1 MNQEE
6 LFKAMSELDPQTV
19 EAAEQYTKKAKAKPP
34 IWLKW
39 GALAACA
46 VIILGALF
54 GLPALQYGNPQQ
66 VQKGSLNNGGTGTT
80 VTDTSHTSLVPS
92 FTDESDDGTSGEAVS
107 TNTTTTAQSGE
118 TTKKPAGTT
127 PTTKGGGWFPTFPS
141 TTKVTT
147 KPTDVIGATTT
158 AKSGGTT
165 QTTTT
170 AKTGNTTQP
179 TGTRS
184 TTATAAPTQPTSKT
198 AASTK
203 STTVTTATTQSTKP
217 SVKPTGTTKVQPTPS
232 VNYDIPASFKG
243 LKKTLADYPDV
254 SEETAYDHWQRA
266 TAARSLQTDI
276 LGYYSSVMRYMLS
289 AENENT
295 VCSPLNT
302 YFSFAVLAE
311 LAGGNTRQQVLDMLN
326 VSSIESLRSRVT
338 AIWEANYADQSNF
351 QSLLANSVWL
361 KKGVPY
367 SSATLDQLAK
377 SHYASTFIGT
387 PGTAEMNQALRDWT
401 SDNTGHLLDDYVK
414 DMKTRPDMVFEIVS
428 TIYYKAPWQYSFS
441 EKDTKR
447 ETFHG
452 TRGDATV
459 DMMHNVEY
467 GDVYL
472 GDNFTAVQLDLR
484 YGGDMIFLLPNKGVN
499 VNALLS
505 DPQLMSVLHKDSSD
519 SRWELRDVHLS
530 LPKFSVSA
538 QSDLIGMLKSF
549 GVTDALSASKSDFTP
564 LTSDRT
570 IALNKAKHAAMV
582 EIDESGLEAAAF
594 TEQEGIEAM
603 APERIDL
610 RFDRPFLFAVTGVDG
625 SLLFTGVVRNI

>member
-158 AKSGGTT
+158 AKNGVTTSTTKRTTAAKPTSTT
-165 QTTTT
+165 QTKST
-170 AKTGNTTQP
+170 NVQP
-179 TGTRS
+179 TT
-184 TTATAAPTQPTSKT
+184 
-198 AASTK
+198 
-203 STTVTTATTQSTKP
+203 
-217 SVKPTGTTKVQPTPS
+217 TTKVQPTPS

-243 LKKTLADYPDV
+243 VKKTLATYPDV
-254 SEETAYDHWQRA
+254 SEETFYDQWLRA
-266 TAARSLQTDI
+266 KAARPLQDDM
-276 LGYYSSVMRYMLS
+276 LGYYSSVMSRLLP
-289 AENENT
+289 AKDANT

-302 YFSFAVLAE
+302 YLSFSVLAE
-311 LAGGNTRQQVLDMLN
+311 LSGGNTRQQVLNMLN

-338 AIWEANYADQSNF
+338 TIWEANYVDLPKYK
-351 QSLLANSVWL
+351 SLLANSVWL

-367 SSATLDQLAK
+367 SSETLDQLAE
-377 SHYASTFIGT
+377 SYYASTFIGT
-387 PGTAEMNQALRDWT
+387 PGTSEMDEALRKWT

-414 DMKTRPDMVFEIVS
+414 DMKTTPDLVFEIVS
-428 TIYYKAPWQYSFS
+428 TIYYKAPWATSFD
-441 EKDTKR
+441 EDATTKA
-447 ETFHG
+447 TFHG
-452 TRGDATV
+452 TKGDTTV
-459 DMMHNVEY
+459 DMMHNVEHW
-467 GDVYL
+467 DVYL
-472 GDNFTAVQLDLR
+472 GDHFTAVELDLR
-484 YGGDMIFLLPNKGVN
+484 YGGSMIFLLPKEGVN
-499 VNALLS
+499 VNSLLS
-505 DPQLMSVLHKDSSD
+505 DPQLMSALHKDSSD
-519 SRWELRDVHLS
+519 SRWEMRNVYLS
-530 LPKFSVSA
+530 LPKFSVSGK
-538 QSDLIGMLKSF
+538 SDLLGMLKSL
-549 GVTDALSASKSDFTP
+549 GVTDAMNFSESDFTP
-564 LTSDRT
+564 LTSDRK
-570 IALNKAKHAAMV
+570 IALTKADHAAV
-582 EIDESGLEAAAF
+582 VQIDEAGLEAAAF
-594 TEQEGIEAM
+594 TDVQLEEAA

-610 RFDRPFLFAVTGVDG
+610 VFDRPFMFAVVGSDS
-625 SLLFTGVVRNI
+625 SLLFSGVVRNIS